1 MKRKFINVTKKYIE
15 DLAPTDFCV
24 ELIQPAWETVNIYGS
39 YEEYEDSLKPYTTE
53 QRYLLAM
60 HWLGAEVDNGGFQ
73 QFLSNSTG
81 IVWEDAYKGY
91 QAIGSEKLAY
101 LIEELIK
108 IYGTVIP
115 FDREERVNILESF
128 SEKKLEEIDT
138 LTDLYYEIEETE
150 WRKVTLW
157 VKANSEKFL
166 IQAEINDYGN

>member
-24 ELIQPAWETVNIYGS
+24 ELIQPAWETVNIYGT
-39 YEEYEDSLKPYTTE
+39 YEEYEERLKPHTIE

-60 HWLGAEVDNGGFQ
+60 HWLGAEVANGGFQ
-73 QFLSNSTG
+73 QFLSNSTAS
-81 IVWEDAYKGY
+81 VWEEAYKGY